1 MPWPESVI
9 LALLAP
15 KCVTEPSHWNV
26 AFPWRLSVSQSAGLE
41 LPSSKPPFRS
51 IPENGVD
58 VEVGVA
64 VWVAVG
70 VIVDVE
76 VRVDVGVA
84 VGVGVRV
91 DVGVAVGVIVC
102 VGPSG
107 GTDAEFDNTNGK

>member
-1 MPWPESVI
+1 M
-9 LALLAP
+9 ALLAP
-15 KCVTEPSHWNV
+15 ECVTELSHWNV
-26 AFPWRLSVSQSAGLE
+26 AFPWMLSVSQSAGLV

-51 IPENGVD
+51 IPGTDVD
-58 VEVGVA
+58 VKVGVA

-70 VIVDVE
+70 VVVDVE

-91 DVGVAVGVIVC
+91 DVGVAVGVVVC

-107 GTDAEFDNTNGK
+107 GTDAEFINTNGK